1 MEETIIMN
9 IKRNYIL
16 WMAAW
21 LMPIFW
27 GACSDELAPAS
38 QTEPENASLCFA
50 VKGSQTRLG
59 YDYETTT
66 FNDGET
72 VGCVI
77 AEVDGNN
84 YTYLRNSAWTYRASD
99 GMLIFQYYWGWKR
112 TEIIHNEYYTEVSV
126 SYGKIY
132 SNDDEAVSQSNTMK
146 VDKYI
151 MRDNCRTDITSTRDE
166 SYLYS
171 PYLEANQDKKL
182 IFCFYYPYIDGDLLE
197 DDVKRVMTA
206 YNNDNT
212 IQFYQELYYPNIA
225 TNVGLTFKNQWGGDV
240 VLENS
245 NISTYLTT
253 QLLVGTVIDDTNNA
267 NNYYSIPG
275 NKYGWRTYPCF
286 VNHTQGAVTGTTYN
300 DPRLHKSDFL
310 WVASPEISASTQH
323 TVNLTF
329 LKKTATILVYSEV
342 ELYDIYFTPNGE
354 QTLLRGKQID
364 LLTGNLSDY
373 TYNAGGSVQQKNM
386 YFNPDEHIVPCYRG
400 TDKEDG
406 EQLHFYRLVL
416 PAQADC
422 RFKMH
427 IEADFNEDGNN
438 QVAKEI
444 NLSDDDKL
452 TELKEGYMYSIR
464 ISKSGKT
471 VIRINDW
478 KDGGWAEL
486 E

>member
-66 FNDGET
+66 FDNDET

-99 GMLIFQYYWGWKR
+99 GMLIFQYYWETINYVLTQVKSESGKETDPNRIIMYEKHR
-112 TEIIHNEYYTEVSV
+112 TGSTE
-126 SYGKIY
+126 
-132 SNDDEAVSQSNTMK
+132 T
-146 VDKYI
+146 
-151 MRDNCRTDITSTRDE
+151 DE

-171 PYLEANQDKKL
+171 PYLAANSDKKL

-212 IQFYQELYYPNIA
+212 IRFYQELYYPNIA

-240 VLENS
+240 ELVNS

-253 QLLVGTVIDDTNNA
+253 QLLVGTVIDDANNA

-286 VNHTQGAVTGTTYN
+286 VNHTQGAVTGSTYN

-342 ELYDIYFTPNGE
+342 KLNDIYFTPNDE

-364 LLTGNLSDY
+364 LVTGNLSDY
-373 TYNAGGSVQQKNM
+373 VYSSVWDASVQQKNM

-400 TDKEDG
+400 VDSEDG
-406 EQLHFYRLVL
+406 STEQLHFYRLVL

-427 IEADFNEDGNN
+427 IDFTDNN
-438 QVAKEI
+438 TQVVRDI

>member
-21 LMPIFW
+21 LMLFFW

-84 YTYLRNSAWTYRASD
+84 YTYLRNSAWTYQESD
-99 GMLIFQYYWGWKR
+99 GMLIFQYYWGNKK
-112 TEIIHNEYYTEVSV
+112 TGDHSYQYDKITSSDIEYDN
-126 SYGKIY
+126 K
-132 SNDDEAVSQSNTMK
+132 N
-146 VDKYI
+146 KYI
-151 MRDNCRTDITSTRDE
+151 MRDNCRTDITSTRDG

-171 PYLEANQDKKL
+171 PYLAANSDKKL
-182 IFCFYYPYIDGDLLE
+182 IFCFYYPYIDGELQAAEYNEIITNHKDYTSLE
-197 DDVKRVMTA
+197 
-206 YNNDNT
+206 
-212 IQFYQELYYPNIA
+212 YPNCA
-225 TNVGLTFKNQWGGDV
+225 TSAT
-240 VLENS
+240 VLP
-245 NISTYLTT
+245 TYI
-253 QLLVGTVIDDTNNA
+253 VD
-267 NNYYSIPG
+267 NYYNWSQITLTG
-275 NKYGWRTYPCF
+275 EVVESFTEAVYNAFAKYGWSEYPCF
-286 VNHTQGAVTGTTYN
+286 VNHTQGAVTGTTYE

-310 WVASPEISASTQH
+310 WVASPEISATTQH

-342 ELYDIYFTPNGE
+342 PLNDIYFTPNDE

-400 TDKEDG
+400 TDTEDG

-427 IEADFNEDGNN
+427 IDFTDNN
-438 QVAKEI
+438 TQVVRDI

>member
-77 AEVDGNN
+77 AEVNNDGT

-99 GMLIFQYYWGWKR
+99 GMLIFQYYLGWKR
-112 TEIIHNEYYTEVSV
+112 TEIIYNEYHTEVRV

-132 SNDDEAVSQSNTMK
+132 SNDDEAVSQSNTTK

-182 IFCFYYPYIDGDLLE
+182 KFCFYYPYIDGELQAAEYNEIITNHKDYTSLE
-197 DDVKRVMTA
+197 
-206 YNNDNT
+206 
-212 IQFYQELYYPNIA
+212 YPNCA
-225 TNVGLTFKNQWGGDV
+225 TSAT
-240 VLENS
+240 VLPTD
-245 NISTYLTT
+245 I
-253 QLLVGTVIDDTNNA
+253 VD
-267 NNYYSIPG
+267 NYYNWSQITLTG
-275 NKYGWRTYPCF
+275 EVVETSVVTDYNAFAKYGWRTYPCF
-286 VNHTQGAVTGTTYN
+286 VNHTQGAVTGTTYE

-342 ELYDIYFTPNGE
+342 KLNDIYFTPNDE

-373 TYNAGGSVQQKNM
+373 TYNAGGGVQQKNM

-400 TDKEDG
+400 TDTEDG
-406 EQLHFYRLVL
+406 STEQLHFYRLVL

-427 IEADFNEDGNN
+427 IDFTDNN
-438 QVAKEI
+438 TQVVRDI

>member
-1 MEETIIMN
+1 MEEIIIMN

-16 WMAAW
+16 WSAAW
-21 LMPIFW
+21 LMLFFL
-27 GACSDELAPAS
+27 GACSDELAPAP
-38 QTEPENASLCFA
+38 QTEPESASLCFA

-66 FNDGET
+66 FDDGET

-77 AEVDGNN
+77 AKVNNNSDGT
-84 YTYLRNSAWTYRASD
+84 YTYNYLCNSVWTYRESD
-99 GMLIFQYYWGWKR
+99 GMLIFQYYWENGNKIVSDLVGTDGIIMYEKHR
-112 TEIIHNEYYTEVSV
+112 TGSTE
-126 SYGKIY
+126 
-132 SNDDEAVSQSNTMK
+132 T
-146 VDKYI
+146 
-151 MRDNCRTDITSTRDE
+151 DE

-171 PYLEANQDKKL
+171 PYLAADFDRKL
-182 IFCFYYPYIDGDLLE
+182 KFCFYYPYIYGDLLE
-197 DDVKRVMTA
+197 DDVERVMNL
-206 YNNDNT
+206 YNSDNT

-225 TNVGLTFKNQWGGDV
+225 TNVGLTYEDPWGKEIQLTEEKMSD
-240 VLENS
+240 
-245 NISTYLTT
+245 YLTT
-253 QLLVGTVIDDTNNA
+253 QLLVGTVIDDANSA
-267 NNYYSIPG
+267 NNYYYIPG
-275 NKYGWRTYPCF
+275 NKYGWREYPCF
-286 VNHTQGAVTGTTYN
+286 VNHTQGAVNGNIN

-310 WVASPEISASTQH
+310 WVASPEISATTQH

-342 ELYDIYFTPNGE
+342 KLNDIYFTPNGE

-364 LLTGNLSDY
+364 LATGELSDY
-373 TYNAGGSVQQKNM
+373 IYQAGGSVQQKNM

-400 TDKEDG
+400 TDTEDG
-406 EQLHFYRLVL
+406 STEELHFYRLVL

-427 IEADFNEDGNN
+427 IDFTDNN
-438 QVAKEI
+438 TRVVRDI

>member
-21 LMPIFW
+21 LMPIFL
-27 GACSDELAPAS
+27 GACSDELAPAP
-38 QTEPENASLCFA
+38 QTEPESTALCFA

-77 AEVDGNN
+77 AEVDEDNN

-99 GMLIFQYYWGWKR
+99 GMLIFQYYWGQVMIDYGSWSNKGLGKV
-112 TEIIHNEYYTEVSV
+112 YTETTEYNSTNNDVIAN
-126 SYGKIY
+126 KIIQLDP
-132 SNDDEAVSQSNTMK
+132 NKT
-146 VDKYI
+146 DK
-151 MRDNCRTDITSTRDE
+151 

-182 IFCFYYPYIDGDLLE
+182 IFCFYYPYVDGDLLE
-197 DDVKRVMTA
+197 DDVKRVMDL
-206 YNNDNT
+206 YNSDNT

-225 TNVGLTFKNQWGGDV
+225 TNVGLTFKNQWGNEIQLTEDK
-240 VLENS
+240 
-245 NISTYLTT
+245 ISDYLTT

-286 VNHTQGAVTGTTYN
+286 VNHTQGAVTGSTYN

-310 WVASPEISASTQH
+310 WVASPEISATTQH

-342 ELYDIYFTPNGE
+342 PLNNIYFTPNDE
-354 QTLLRGKQID
+354 HTLLRGKQID
-364 LLTGNLSDY
+364 LATGELSDY
-373 TYNAGGSVQQKNM
+373 NYNAGGSVQQKNM

-400 TDKEDG
+400 VDSEDG
-406 EQLHFYRLVL
+406 EQLYFYRLVL

-427 IEADFNEDGNN
+427 IEADFNGDGNT

>member
-1 MEETIIMN
+1 MEEIIIMN

-16 WMAAW
+16 WSAAW
-21 LMPIFW
+21 LMLFFL
-27 GACSDELAPAS
+27 GACSDELAPAP
-38 QTEPENASLCFA
+38 QTEPETASLCFA

-59 YDYETTT
+59 YHYETTT

-77 AEVDGNN
+77 AEVNSDGT
-84 YTYLRNSAWTYRASD
+84 YTYLRNSVWKYRASD
-99 GMLIFQYYWGWKR
+99 GMLIFQYYWGNKK
-112 TEIIHNEYYTEVSV
+112 TGDYSYQYDKITSSDIEYDN
-126 SYGKIY
+126 K
-132 SNDDEAVSQSNTMK
+132 N
-146 VDKYI
+146 KYI
-151 MRDNCRTDITSTRDE
+151 MRESTRDD

-171 PYLEANQDKKL
+171 PYLANNQGKKL
-182 IFCFYYPYIDGDLLE
+182 KFCFYYPYIDGELQTAEYNKIITNNKKYTSLE
-197 DDVKRVMTA
+197 
-206 YNNDNT
+206 
-212 IQFYQELYYPNIA
+212 YPNCA
-225 TNVGLTFKNQWGGDV
+225 T
-240 VLENS
+240 E
-245 NISTYLTT
+245 TT
-253 QLLVGTVIDDTNNA
+253 TLPNA
-267 NNYYSIPG
+267 IINYYYNWSQITLTGEVVVETPKDIDY
-275 NKYGWRTYPCF
+275 NAFAKYGWRTYPCF
-286 VNHTQGAVTGTTYN
+286 VNHTQGAVTGTTYD

-310 WVASPEISASTQH
+310 WVASPEISTTTQH

-342 ELYDIYFTPNGE
+342 PLNNIYFTPNDE
-354 QTLLRGKQID
+354 HTLLRGKQID
-364 LLTGNLSDY
+364 LATGELSDY
-373 TYNAGGSVQQKNM
+373 NYNAGGSVQQKNM

-400 TDKEDG
+400 TDSEDG

-427 IEADFNEDGNN
+427 IEADFNGDGST

>member
-38 QTEPENASLCFA
+38 QTGPESASLCFA

-77 AEVDGNN
+77 AEVNSDGT
-84 YTYLRNSAWTYRASD
+84 YYLRNSAWKYRASD
-99 GMLIFQYYWGWKR
+99 GMLIFRYYWENINYVLTPVKSESGGDTNPQR
-112 TEIIHNEYYTEVSV
+112 IIMYERDRAGSTET
-126 SYGKIY
+126 
-132 SNDDEAVSQSNTMK
+132 
-146 VDKYI
+146 
-151 MRDNCRTDITSTRDE
+151 DE

-171 PYLEANQDKKL
+171 PYLAANSDKKL

-197 DDVKRVMTA
+197 DDVERVM
-206 YNNDNT
+206 NLCNSNNT
-212 IQFYQELYYPNIA
+212 IKFYQELYYPNIA
-225 TNVGLTFKNQWGGDV
+225 TNSGLTYKDPWGNNLQLPDKK
-240 VLENS
+240 S
-245 NISTYLTT
+245 DYLTT
-253 QLLVGTVIDDTNNA
+253 QLLVGTVIDDANNA
-267 NNYYSIPG
+267 SNYNSILG
-275 NKYGWRTYPCF
+275 NKYGWREYPCF
-286 VNHTQGAVTGTTYN
+286 VNHTQGAVNGNIN

-342 ELYDIYFTPNGE
+342 LLNDIYFTPNSE

-364 LLTGNLSDY
+364 LLTGELTDY
-373 TYNAGGSVQQKNM
+373 TYSSEWNASVQQKNM
-386 YFNPDEHIVPCYRG
+386 YFNQDEHIVPCYRG
-400 TDKEDG
+400 VDSEDG
-406 EQLHFYRLVL
+406 STEQLHFYRLVL
-416 PAQADC
+416 PAQANC

-427 IEADFNEDGNN
+427 IEADFNGDENN

>member
-38 QTEPENASLCFA
+38 QTEPESASLCFA

-77 AEVDGNN
+77 AEVDEDNN
-84 YTYLRNSAWTYRASD
+84 YTYLRNSAWTYRADD
-99 GMLIFQYYWGWKR
+99 GMLIFQYYWGQVMIDYGGWSSKGLGKV
-112 TEIIHNEYYTEVSV
+112 YTETIEYNSTNNDVIAN
-126 SYGKIY
+126 KIIQLDP
-132 SNDDEAVSQSNTMK
+132 NKT
-146 VDKYI
+146 DK
-151 MRDNCRTDITSTRDE
+151 

-182 IFCFYYPYIDGDLLE
+182 KFCFYYPYIDGDLLE
-197 DDVKRVMTA
+197 DDVERVMTA
-206 YNNDNT
+206 YNNDKT

-225 TNVGLTFKNQWGGDV
+225 TNSGLTFKDPWGNNLQLPDKK
-240 VLENS
+240 S
-245 NISTYLTT
+245 DYLTT
-253 QLLVGTVIDDTNNA
+253 QLLIGTVIDDANNA
-267 NNYYSIPG
+267 SNYNSIPG
-275 NKYGWRTYPCF
+275 NKYGWHEYPCF
-286 VNHTQGAVTGTTYN
+286 VNHTQGAVTGSTYN

-342 ELYDIYFTPNGE
+342 KLNDIYFTPSGE

-364 LLTGNLSDY
+364 LLTGELSDY
-373 TYNAGGSVQQKNM
+373 TYNAAGSVQQKNM

-400 TDKEDG
+400 TDSEDV

-427 IEADFNEDGNN
+427 IDFTDNN
-438 QVAKEI
+438 TQVVRDI

>member
-1 MEETIIMN
+1 MEEIIIMN

-16 WMAAW
+16 WSAAW
-21 LMPIFW
+21 LMLFFL
-27 GACSDELAPAS
+27 GACSDELAPAP
-38 QTEPENASLCFA
+38 QTEPESASLCFA

-66 FNDGET
+66 FDNDEI

-84 YTYLRNSAWTYRASD
+84 YTYLRNSAWKYRASD
-99 GMLIFQYYWGWKR
+99 GMLIFQYYWENGNK
-112 TEIIHNEYYTEVSV
+112 
-126 SYGKIY
+126 
-132 SNDDEAVSQSNTMK
+132 
-146 VDKYI
+146 
-151 MRDNCRTDITSTRDE
+151 ITSGEVGTNGIIMYEKDRANSTETDE

-171 PYLEANQDKKL
+171 PYLADNPDKKL
-182 IFCFYYPYIDGDLLE
+182 KFCFYYPYVDGDLLE
-197 DDVKRVMTA
+197 DDVERVMTA
-206 YNNDNT
+206 YNNDKT
-212 IQFYQELYYPNIA
+212 IQFYQELYYPNVA

-253 QLLVGTVIDDTNNA
+253 QLLVGTVIDDANNA
-267 NNYYSIPG
+267 NNYYYIPG
-275 NKYGWRTYPCF
+275 NKYGWREYPCF
-286 VNHTQGAVTGTTYN
+286 VNHTQGAVNGNIN

-342 ELYDIYFTPNGE
+342 LLNDIYFTPNSE

-364 LLTGNLSDY
+364 LLTGELSDY
-373 TYNAGGSVQQKNM
+373 TYSSEWDASVQQKNM

-400 TDKEDG
+400 VDSEDG
-406 EQLHFYRLVL
+406 STEQLHFYRLVL
-416 PAQADC
+416 PAQANC

-427 IEADFNEDGNN
+427 IDFTDNN
-438 QVAKEI
+438 TQVVRDI

>member
-27 GACSDELAPAS
+27 GACSDELAPAP
-38 QTEPENASLCFA
+38 QTEPESASLCFA

-66 FNDGET
+66 FDNDEI

-77 AEVDGNN
+77 AEVNNNSDGT
-84 YTYLRNSAWTYRASD
+84 YTYNYLCNSVWKYRESD
-99 GMLIFQYYWGWKR
+99 GMLIFQYYWENGNQIK
-112 TEIIHNEYYTEVSV
+112 S
-126 SYGKIY
+126 G
-132 SNDDEAVSQSNTMK
+132 DAVS
-146 VDKYI
+146 DGII
-151 MRDNCRTDITSTRDE
+151 MYERDLNGSTETDM

-171 PYLEANQDKKL
+171 PYLANNQGKKL
-182 IFCFYYPYIDGDLLE
+182 KFCFYYPYIDGELQVAEYDGIITNKKNYTSLE
-197 DDVKRVMTA
+197 
-206 YNNDNT
+206 
-212 IQFYQELYYPNIA
+212 YPNCA
-225 TNVGLTFKNQWGGDV
+225 TSETKLPSETKKDYYYYTTWSQITLTGEV
-240 VLENS
+240 VAS
-245 NISTYLTT
+245 STPATY
-253 QLLVGTVIDDTNNA
+253 NA
-267 NNYYSIPG
+267 FA
-275 NKYGWRTYPCF
+275 KYGWREYPCF
-286 VNHTQGAVTGTTYN
+286 VNHTQGAVNGNIN

-342 ELYDIYFTPNGE
+342 KLNDIYFTPNDE

-364 LLTGNLSDY
+364 LLTGELTDY
-373 TYNAGGSVQQKNM
+373 TYQADGSVQQKNM

-400 TDKEDG
+400 TDKE
-406 EQLHFYRLVL
+406 ELHFYRLVL

-427 IEADFNEDGNN
+427 IDFTDNN
-438 QVAKEI
+438 TQVVRDI

>member
-77 AEVDGNN
+77 AEVNNNSDGT
-84 YTYLRNSAWTYRASD
+84 YTYNYLRNSVWKYRESD
-99 GMLIFQYYWGWKR
+99 GMLIFQYYWENGNQIK
-112 TEIIHNEYYTEVSV
+112 S
-126 SYGKIY
+126 G
-132 SNDDEAVSQSNTMK
+132 DAVS
-146 VDKYI
+146 DGII
-151 MRDNCRTDITSTRDE
+151 MYERDLNGSTETDM

-171 PYLEANQDKKL
+171 PYLANNQGKKL
-182 IFCFYYPYIDGDLLE
+182 KFCFYYPYIDGELQVAEYDGIITNKKNYTSLE
-197 DDVKRVMTA
+197 YPNCATSETKLPSETKKDYYYYTTWSQITLTGEVVASSTPAA
-206 YNNDNT
+206 YNA
-212 IQFYQELYYPNIA
+212 FA
-225 TNVGLTFKNQWGGDV
+225 
-240 VLENS
+240 
-245 NISTYLTT
+245 
-253 QLLVGTVIDDTNNA
+253 
-267 NNYYSIPG
+267 
-275 NKYGWRTYPCF
+275 KYGWREYPCF
-286 VNHTQGAVTGTTYN
+286 VNHTQGAVNGNIN

-342 ELYDIYFTPNGE
+342 KLNDIYFTPNDE

-400 TDKEDG
+400 TDTE
-406 EQLHFYRLVL
+406 ELHFYRLVL

-427 IEADFNEDGNN
+427 IDFTDNN
-438 QVAKEI
+438 TQVVRDI

-486 E
+486 EE

>member
-99 GMLIFQYYWGWKR
+99 GMLIFQYYWGNKK
-112 TEIIHNEYYTEVSV
+112 TGDYSYQYDKITSSDIEYDNE
-126 SYGKIY
+126 
-132 SNDDEAVSQSNTMK
+132 N
-146 VDKYI
+146 KYI
-151 MRDNCRTDITSTRDE
+151 MRDNCRTDITSTRDD

-171 PYLEANQDKKL
+171 PYLVANKGKKL
-182 IFCFYYPYIDGDLLE
+182 IFCFYYPYIDGELQAAEYNEIITNHKDYTSLE
-197 DDVKRVMTA
+197 
-206 YNNDNT
+206 
-212 IQFYQELYYPNIA
+212 YPNCA
-225 TNVGLTFKNQWGGDV
+225 TSAT
-240 VLENS
+240 VLPTD
-245 NISTYLTT
+245 I
-253 QLLVGTVIDDTNNA
+253 V
-267 NNYYSIPG
+267 NNYYNWSQITLTG
-275 NKYGWRTYPCF
+275 EVVETFTAAAYNAFAKYGWREYPCF

-486 E
+486 EK

>member
-84 YTYLRNSAWTYRASD
+84 YTYLRNSAWKYRASD
-99 GMLIFQYYWGWKR
+99 GMLIFQYYWGQVMIDYGSWSNKGLGKV
-112 TEIIHNEYYTEVSV
+112 YTETTEYNSTNNDVIAN
-126 SYGKIY
+126 KIIQLDP
-132 SNDDEAVSQSNTMK
+132 NKT
-146 VDKYI
+146 DK
-151 MRDNCRTDITSTRDE
+151 

-171 PYLEANQDKKL
+171 PYLAANPDKKL
-182 IFCFYYPYIDGDLLE
+182 IFCFYYPYIDGELQTAEYNKIITNNKKYTSLE
-197 DDVKRVMTA
+197 YPNCATETTKLPNVTA
-206 YNNDNT
+206 YYDWSQIT
-212 IQFYQELYYPNIA
+212 
-225 TNVGLTFKNQWGGDV
+225 LTGEV
-240 VLENS
+240 VES
-245 NISTYLTT
+245 STAAAY
-253 QLLVGTVIDDTNNA
+253 NA
-267 NNYYSIPG
+267 FA
-275 NKYGWRTYPCF
+275 KYGWRTYPCF

-400 TDKEDG
+400 TDSEDG

-427 IEADFNEDGNN
+427 IEADFNGNGNN

>member
-1 MEETIIMN
+1 MEEIIIMN

-16 WMAAW
+16 WSAAW
-21 LMPIFW
+21 LMLFFL
-27 GACSDELAPAS
+27 GACSDELAPAP
-38 QTEPENASLCFA
+38 QTGPESASLCFA

-66 FNDGET
+66 FDNNET

-77 AEVDGNN
+77 AEVNSDGA

-99 GMLIFQYYWGWKR
+99 GMLIFQYYW
-112 TEIIHNEYYTEVSV
+112 EN
-126 SYGKIY
+126 GK
-132 SNDDEAVSQSNTMK
+132 K
-146 VDKYI
+146 
-151 MRDNCRTDITSTRDE
+151 ITSGEVDTNGIIMYERDRAGSTE
-166 SYLYS
+166 TDQSYLYS
-171 PYLEANQDKKL
+171 PYLVASSDKKL
-182 IFCFYYPYIDGDLLE
+182 IFCFYYPYIDGELQTAEYDGIINYTSLE
-197 DDVKRVMTA
+197 
-206 YNNDNT
+206 
-212 IQFYQELYYPNIA
+212 YPNCA
-225 TNVGLTFKNQWGGDV
+225 TSV
-240 VLENS
+240 
-245 NISTYLTT
+245 TT
-253 QLLVGTVIDDTNNA
+253 LPPGTNKDY
-267 NNYYSIPG
+267 NYYTIWSQITLTGEVVETSVPAVY
-275 NKYGWRTYPCF
+275 NAFAKYGWREYPCF
-286 VNHTQGAVTGTTYN
+286 VNHTQGAVTGSTYN

-310 WVASPEISASTQH
+310 WVASPEISATTQH

-342 ELYDIYFTPNGE
+342 PLNDIYFTPSGE

-364 LLTGNLSDY
+364 LLTGKLSDY
-373 TYNAGGSVQQKNM
+373 TYNAAGSVQEKNM
-386 YFNPDEHIVPCYRG
+386 YFNSDEHIVPCYRG
-400 TDKEDG
+400 VDSEDG
-406 EQLHFYRLVL
+406 STEQLHFYRLVL

-427 IEADFNEDGNN
+427 IEADFNGDGNN

>member
-1 MEETIIMN
+1 MN

-38 QTEPENASLCFA
+38 QTEPESASLCFA

-84 YTYLRNSAWTYRASD
+84 YTYLRNSVWTYRESD
-99 GMLIFQYYWGWKR
+99 GMLIFQYYWGNKE
-112 TEIIHNEYYTEVSV
+112 TGDYSYQYDKITSSDIEYDN
-126 SYGKIY
+126 G
-132 SNDDEAVSQSNTMK
+132 N
-146 VDKYI
+146 KYI
-151 MRDNCRTDITSTRDE
+151 MRDNCRTDITSTRDD

-171 PYLEANQDKKL
+171 PYLVANKGKKL
-182 IFCFYYPYIDGDLLE
+182 IFCFYYPYIDGELQAAEYNEIITNHKDYTSLE
-197 DDVKRVMTA
+197 
-206 YNNDNT
+206 
-212 IQFYQELYYPNIA
+212 YPNCA
-225 TNVGLTFKNQWGGDV
+225 TSAT
-240 VLENS
+240 VLPTD
-245 NISTYLTT
+245 I
-253 QLLVGTVIDDTNNA
+253 V
-267 NNYYSIPG
+267 NNYYNWSQITLTG
-275 NKYGWRTYPCF
+275 EVVKTFTAAAYNAFAKYGWRTYPCF
-286 VNHTQGAVTGTTYN
+286 VNHTQGAVTGTTYE

-310 WVASPEISASTQH
+310 WVASPEISATTQH

-342 ELYDIYFTPNGE
+342 PLNNIYFTPNDE
-354 QTLLRGKQID
+354 HTLLRGKQID
-364 LLTGNLSDY
+364 LATGELSDY

-400 TDKEDG
+400 VDSEDG

-427 IEADFNEDGNN
+427 IDFTDNN
-438 QVAKEI
+438 TQVVRDI

>member
-38 QTEPENASLCFA
+38 QTGPESASLCFA

-77 AEVDGNN
+77 AEVNSDGT
-84 YTYLRNSAWTYRASD
+84 YYLRNSAWTYRASD

-182 IFCFYYPYIDGDLLE
+182 IFCFYYPYIDGELQTEEYNKIITNITNNKDYTSLE
-197 DDVKRVMTA
+197 
-206 YNNDNT
+206 
-212 IQFYQELYYPNIA
+212 YPNCA
-225 TNVGLTFKNQWGGDV
+225 TSATVLPDAINNKYYEWSQITLTGEV
-240 VLENS
+240 VETS
-245 NISTYLTT
+245 VVT
-253 QLLVGTVIDDTNNA
+253 D
-267 NNYYSIPG
+267 YSAFA
-275 NKYGWRTYPCF
+275 KYGWRTYPCF
-286 VNHTQGAVTGTTYN
+286 VNHTQGAVTGSTYN

-342 ELYDIYFTPNGE
+342 KLNDIYFTPSGE

-364 LLTGNLSDY
+364 LLTGELSDY
-373 TYNAGGSVQQKNM
+373 TYNAAGSVQEKNM

-400 TDKEDG
+400 EDSEDG
-406 EQLHFYRLVL
+406 STEKLHFYRLVL
-416 PAQADC
+416 PAQKNC

-427 IEADFNEDGNN
+427 IEADFNSDGNN

-486 E
+486 EY

>member
-66 FNDGET
+66 FDNDET

-77 AEVDGNN
+77 AEVDEDNN
-84 YTYLRNSAWTYRASD
+84 YTYLRNSVWKYRASD
-99 GMLIFQYYWGWKR
+99 GMLIFRYYWENFNNVLTQVESESGKDTDSNRIIMYEKHR
-112 TEIIHNEYYTEVSV
+112 TGSTE
-126 SYGKIY
+126 
-132 SNDDEAVSQSNTMK
+132 T
-146 VDKYI
+146 DK
-151 MRDNCRTDITSTRDE
+151 

-182 IFCFYYPYIDGDLLE
+182 KFCFYYPYIDGDLLE
-197 DDVKRVMTA
+197 DDVERVM
-206 YNNDNT
+206 NLCNSNNT
-212 IQFYQELYYPNIA
+212 IKFYQELYYPNIA
-225 TNVGLTFKNQWGGDV
+225 TNSGLTYKDPWGNNLQLPDKK
-240 VLENS
+240 S
-245 NISTYLTT
+245 DYLTT
-253 QLLVGTVIDDTNNA
+253 QLLIGTVIDDANNA
-267 NNYYSIPG
+267 SNYNSIPG

-286 VNHTQGAVTGTTYN
+286 VNHTQGAVTGTTYE

-342 ELYDIYFTPNGE
+342 KLNDIYFTPNDE

-400 TDKEDG
+400 TDTEDG
-406 EQLHFYRLVL
+406 STEELHFYRLVL

-427 IEADFNEDGNN
+427 IDFTDNN
-438 QVAKEI
+438 TQVVRDI

>member
-21 LMPIFW
+21 LMLFLL
-27 GACSDELAPAS
+27 GACSDELAPAP

-59 YDYETTT
+59 YDYEATT
-66 FNDGET
+66 FDNDET

-77 AEVDGNN
+77 AEVNSDGT
-84 YTYLRNSAWTYRASD
+84 YTYLRNSAWTYRESD
-99 GMLIFQYYWGWKR
+99 GMLIFQYYWGNKK
-112 TEIIHNEYYTEVSV
+112 TGDYSYQYDKITSSDIEYDNE
-126 SYGKIY
+126 
-132 SNDDEAVSQSNTMK
+132 N
-146 VDKYI
+146 KYI
-151 MRDNCRTDITSTRDE
+151 MCDNCRTDITSTRDE

-171 PYLEANQDKKL
+171 PYLAANSDKKL
-182 IFCFYYPYIDGDLLE
+182 IFCFYYPYIDG
-197 DDVKRVMTA
+197 
-206 YNNDNT
+206 
-212 IQFYQELYYPNIA
+212 ELQTKEYEEIISSSESYTSLKYPNCA
-225 TNVGLTFKNQWGGDV
+225 TSAT
-240 VLENS
+240 VLPTA
-245 NISTYLTT
+245 I
-253 QLLVGTVIDDTNNA
+253 V
-267 NNYYSIPG
+267 NNYYNWSQITLTGEVVASSTPAAY
-275 NKYGWRTYPCF
+275 NAFAKYGWREYPCF

-310 WVASPEISASTQH
+310 WVASPEISATTQH

-342 ELYDIYFTPNGE
+342 KLNDIYFTPNGE

-406 EQLHFYRLVL
+406 STEELHFYRLVL

-427 IEADFNEDGNN
+427 IDFTDNN
-438 QVAKEI
+438 TQVVRDI

>member
-66 FNDGET
+66 FDNDET

-77 AEVDGNN
+77 AEVDEDNN
-84 YTYLRNSAWTYRASD
+84 YTYLRNSAWTYRADD
-99 GMLIFQYYWGWKR
+99 GMLIFQYYWENGNQIK
-112 TEIIHNEYYTEVSV
+112 S
-126 SYGKIY
+126 G
-132 SNDDEAVSQSNTMK
+132 DAVS
-146 VDKYI
+146 DGII
-151 MRDNCRTDITSTRDE
+151 MYERDLNGSTETDM

-171 PYLEANQDKKL
+171 PYLANNQGKKL
-182 IFCFYYPYIDGDLLE
+182 KFCFYYPYIDGELQVAEYDGIITNKKNYTSLE
-197 DDVKRVMTA
+197 
-206 YNNDNT
+206 
-212 IQFYQELYYPNIA
+212 YPNCA
-225 TNVGLTFKNQWGGDV
+225 TSETKLPSETKKDYYYYTTWSQITLTGEV
-240 VLENS
+240 VAS
-245 NISTYLTT
+245 STSAAH
-253 QLLVGTVIDDTNNA
+253 NA
-267 NNYYSIPG
+267 FA
-275 NKYGWRTYPCF
+275 KYGWHEYPCF
-286 VNHTQGAVTGTTYN
+286 VNHTQGAVNGNIN

-342 ELYDIYFTPNGE
+342 KLNDIYFTPNDE

-386 YFNPDEHIVPCYRG
+386 YFNPDEHIVPCYRVKDTEVGG
-400 TDKEDG
+400 T

-427 IEADFNEDGNN
+427 IDFTDNN
-438 QVAKEI
+438 TQVVRDI

-486 E
+486 EE

>member
-1 MEETIIMN
+1 MEEIIIMN

-16 WMAAW
+16 WSAAW
-21 LMPIFW
+21 LMLFFL

-38 QTEPENASLCFA
+38 QTGPESASLCFA

-66 FNDGET
+66 FDNNET

-77 AEVDGNN
+77 AEVNSNGT
-84 YTYLRNSAWTYRASD
+84 YTYLRNSAWKYRASD
-99 GMLIFQYYWGWKR
+99 GMLIFHYYWENINYVLTPVKSESGGDTNPQR
-112 TEIIHNEYYTEVSV
+112 IIMYERDRAGSTET
-126 SYGKIY
+126 
-132 SNDDEAVSQSNTMK
+132 
-146 VDKYI
+146 
-151 MRDNCRTDITSTRDE
+151 DE

-171 PYLEANQDKKL
+171 PYLAANSDKKL
-182 IFCFYYPYIDGDLLE
+182 IFCFYYPYVDGELQEAEYEGIINNNKEYTSLE
-197 DDVKRVMTA
+197 YPNCATSATTLPDAINKYYDWSQITLTGEVVESSTAAA
-206 YNNDNT
+206 YNA
-212 IQFYQELYYPNIA
+212 FA
-225 TNVGLTFKNQWGGDV
+225 
-240 VLENS
+240 
-245 NISTYLTT
+245 
-253 QLLVGTVIDDTNNA
+253 
-267 NNYYSIPG
+267 
-275 NKYGWRTYPCF
+275 KYGWREYPCF
-286 VNHTQGAVTGTTYN
+286 VNHTQGAVTGSTYN

-310 WVASPEISASTQH
+310 WVASPEISATTQH

-342 ELYDIYFTPNGE
+342 KLNDIYFTPSGE

-364 LLTGNLSDY
+364 LLTGELSDY
-373 TYNAGGSVQQKNM
+373 TYNAAGSVQEKNM

-400 TDKEDG
+400 VDSEDG
-406 EQLHFYRLVL
+406 STEQLHFYRLVL
-416 PAQADC
+416 PAQANC

-427 IEADFNEDGNN
+427 IEADFNGDENN
-438 QVAKEI
+438 QVAKDI

>member
-1 MEETIIMN
+1 MEEIIIMN

-16 WMAAW
+16 WSAAW
-21 LMPIFW
+21 LMLFFL

-38 QTEPENASLCFA
+38 QTGPESASLCFA

-77 AEVDGNN
+77 AEVDEDNN
-84 YTYLRNSAWTYRASD
+84 YTYLHNSVWKYRASD
-99 GMLIFQYYWGWKR
+99 GILIFQYYWENINNVLTQVESESGNDTDPNRIIMYEKHR
-112 TEIIHNEYYTEVSV
+112 TGSTE
-126 SYGKIY
+126 
-132 SNDDEAVSQSNTMK
+132 T
-146 VDKYI
+146 
-151 MRDNCRTDITSTRDE
+151 DE

-171 PYLEANQDKKL
+171 PYLAADSDRKL
-182 IFCFYYPYIDGDLLE
+182 KFCFYYPYIYGDLLE
-197 DDVKRVMTA
+197 DDVERVMNL
-206 YNNDNT
+206 YNSDNT

-240 VLENS
+240 ELVNS

-253 QLLVGTVIDDTNNA
+253 QLLVGTVIDDANNA
-267 NNYYSIPG
+267 YNYYSIPG
-275 NKYGWRTYPCF
+275 NKYGWREYPCF
-286 VNHTQGAVTGTTYN
+286 VNHTQGAVNGNIN

-310 WVASPEISASTQH
+310 WVASPEISTTTQH

-342 ELYDIYFTPNGE
+342 QLNDIYFTPNGE
-354 QTLLRGKQID
+354 QSLLRGKQID
-364 LLTGNLSDY
+364 LATGELTDY
-373 TYNAGGSVQQKNM
+373 AYSSVWDASVQQKNM

-400 TDKEDG
+400 TDTEDG
-406 EQLHFYRLVL
+406 STEELHFYRLVL

-427 IEADFNEDGNN
+427 IDFTDNN
-438 QVAKEI
+438 TRVVRDI

>member
-21 LMPIFW
+21 LMPIFL

-77 AEVDGNN
+77 AEVNNDGT

-99 GMLIFQYYWGWKR
+99 GMLIFQYYWENINYVLTQVKSESSKETDPNRIIMYEKHR
-112 TEIIHNEYYTEVSV
+112 TGSTE
-126 SYGKIY
+126 
-132 SNDDEAVSQSNTMK
+132 T
-146 VDKYI
+146 
-151 MRDNCRTDITSTRDE
+151 DE

-171 PYLEANQDKKL
+171 PYLAADSDRKL
-182 IFCFYYPYIDGDLLE
+182 KFCFYYPYIYGDLLE
-197 DDVKRVMTA
+197 DDVKRVMNL

-253 QLLVGTVIDDTNNA
+253 QLLVGTVIDDANNA

-275 NKYGWRTYPCF
+275 NKYGWREYPCF
-286 VNHTQGAVTGTTYN
+286 VNHTQGAVTGTTY
-300 DPRLHKSDFL
+300 DDLRLHKSDFL
-310 WVASPEISASTQH
+310 WVASPEISTSTQH

-329 LKKTATILVYSEV
+329 QKKTATILVYSEV
-342 ELYDIYFTPNGE
+342 KLNDIYFTPNGE
-354 QTLLRGKQID
+354 RTLLRGKQID
-364 LLTGNLSDY
+364 LVTGNLSDY
-373 TYNAGGSVQQKNM
+373 TYSSAWDATVQQKNM

-400 TDKEDG
+400 TDSEDG

-427 IEADFNEDGNN
+427 IEADFNGDGSN

>member
-1 MEETIIMN
+1 M
-9 IKRNYIL
+9 
-16 WMAAW
+16 
-21 LMPIFW
+21 
-27 GACSDELAPAS
+27 
-38 QTEPENASLCFA
+38 
-50 VKGSQTRLG
+50 
-59 YDYETTT
+59 
-66 FNDGET
+66 
-72 VGCVI
+72 GCVI
-77 AEVDGNN
+77 AEVDEDNN

-99 GMLIFQYYWGWKR
+99 GMLIFQYYWENGNKIVSDGVGTDGIIMYEKDHR
-112 TEIIHNEYYTEVSV
+112 TGSTDEIDV
-126 SYGKIY
+126 
-132 SNDDEAVSQSNTMK
+132 
-146 VDKYI
+146 
-151 MRDNCRTDITSTRDE
+151 

-171 PYLEANQDKKL
+171 PYLAANPDKKL
-182 IFCFYYPYIDGDLLE
+182 KFCFYYPYIDGDLQVAEYDGIITNNKDYTSLE
-197 DDVKRVMTA
+197 
-206 YNNDNT
+206 
-212 IQFYQELYYPNIA
+212 YPNCA
-225 TNVGLTFKNQWGGDV
+225 T
-240 VLENS
+240 S
-245 NISTYLTT
+245 ATT
-253 QLLVGTVIDDTNNA
+253 LPSEATKGY
-267 NNYYSIPG
+267 NYYTTWSQITLTG
-275 NKYGWRTYPCF
+275 EVVASSTAAEYNAFAKYGWRTYPCF
-286 VNHTQGAVTGTTYN
+286 VNHTQGAVNGNIN

-342 ELYDIYFTPNGE
+342 KLNDIYFTPSGE

-364 LLTGNLSDY
+364 LVTGNLSDY

-400 TDKEDG
+400 TDSEDG

-416 PAQADC
+416 PAQVNC

-427 IEADFNEDGNN
+427 IEADFNGDGNN

-478 KDGGWAEL
+478 KDGGWAEIGIN
-486 E
+486 

>member
-66 FNDGET
+66 FDNDET

-77 AEVDGNN
+77 AEVNSDGT
-84 YTYLRNSAWTYRASD
+84 YTYLRNSVWTYRESD
-99 GMLIFQYYWGWKR
+99 GMLIFQYYWGNKK
-112 TEIIHNEYYTEVSV
+112 TGDYSYQYDKITSSDIEYDN
-126 SYGKIY
+126 G
-132 SNDDEAVSQSNTMK
+132 N
-146 VDKYI
+146 KYI
-151 MRDNCRTDITSTRDE
+151 MRDNCRTDITSTRDD

-171 PYLEANQDKKL
+171 PYLVANKGKKL
-182 IFCFYYPYIDGDLLE
+182 IFCFYYPYIDGELQAAEYNEIITNHKDYTSLE
-197 DDVKRVMTA
+197 
-206 YNNDNT
+206 
-212 IQFYQELYYPNIA
+212 YPNCA
-225 TNVGLTFKNQWGGDV
+225 TSAT
-240 VLENS
+240 VLPTD
-245 NISTYLTT
+245 I
-253 QLLVGTVIDDTNNA
+253 V
-267 NNYYSIPG
+267 NNYYNWSQITLTG
-275 NKYGWRTYPCF
+275 EVVKTFTAAAYNAFAKYGWRTYPCF
-286 VNHTQGAVTGTTYN
+286 VNHTQGAVTGTTYE

-310 WVASPEISASTQH
+310 WVASPEISATTQH

-342 ELYDIYFTPNGE
+342 ELNDIYFTPNDE

-364 LLTGNLSDY
+364 LLTGELTDY
-373 TYNAGGSVQQKNM
+373 TYQADGSVQQKNM

-400 TDKEDG
+400 KDKEDG
-406 EQLHFYRLVL
+406 STEELHFYRLVL

-427 IEADFNEDGNN
+427 IDFTDNN
-438 QVAKEI
+438 TQVVRDI

>member
-1 MEETIIMN
+1 MEEIIIMN

-16 WMAAW
+16 WMVAW
-21 LMPIFW
+21 LMPIFG

-38 QTEPENASLCFA
+38 QTGPESASLCFA

-77 AEVDGNN
+77 AEVDEDNN
-84 YTYLRNSAWTYRASD
+84 YTYLRNSVWKYRADD
-99 GMLIFQYYWGWKR
+99 GMLIFQYYWENGNQIK
-112 TEIIHNEYYTEVSV
+112 S
-126 SYGKIY
+126 G
-132 SNDDEAVSQSNTMK
+132 DAVS
-146 VDKYI
+146 DGII
-151 MRDNCRTDITSTRDE
+151 MYEKDRTGSTDEIDE

-171 PYLEANQDKKL
+171 PYLAVDSDRKL
-182 IFCFYYPYIDGDLLE
+182 KFCFYYPYIDGELQAAEYNEIITNNKDYTSLE
-197 DDVKRVMTA
+197 YPNCAASATVLPTNVTDYYNWSQITLTGEVVETFTAAA
-206 YNNDNT
+206 YNA
-212 IQFYQELYYPNIA
+212 FA
-225 TNVGLTFKNQWGGDV
+225 
-240 VLENS
+240 
-245 NISTYLTT
+245 
-253 QLLVGTVIDDTNNA
+253 
-267 NNYYSIPG
+267 
-275 NKYGWRTYPCF
+275 KYGWREYPCF
-286 VNHTQGAVTGTTYN
+286 VNHTQGAVTGTTY
-300 DPRLHKSDFL
+300 DDLRLHKSDFL
-310 WVASPEISASTQH
+310 WVASPEISTTTQH

-329 LKKTATILVYSEV
+329 QKKTATILVYSEV
-342 ELYDIYFTPNGE
+342 KLNDIYFTPNGE
-354 QTLLRGKQID
+354 RTLLRGKQID
-364 LLTGNLSDY
+364 LVTGNLSDY
-373 TYNAGGSVQQKNM
+373 TYSSAWDATVQQKNM

-400 TDKEDG
+400 TDSEDG

-427 IEADFNEDGNN
+427 IEADFNGDGSN

-478 KDGGWAEL
+478 KDGGWVEL

>member
-21 LMPIFW
+21 LMPIFL
-27 GACSDELAPAS
+27 GACSDELAPAP
-38 QTEPENASLCFA
+38 QTEPESTALCFA

-59 YDYETTT
+59 YDYEATT

-77 AEVDGNN
+77 AEVNSDGT
-84 YTYLRNSAWTYRASD
+84 YTYLRNSAWTYRESD
-99 GMLIFQYYWGWKR
+99 GMLIFQYYWGNKK
-112 TEIIHNEYYTEVSV
+112 TGDYSYQYDKITSSDIEYDNE
-126 SYGKIY
+126 
-132 SNDDEAVSQSNTMK
+132 N
-146 VDKYI
+146 KYI
-151 MRDNCRTDITSTRDE
+151 MCDNCRTDITSTRDD

-171 PYLEANQDKKL
+171 PYLATNSDKKL

-197 DDVKRVMTA
+197 DDVKRVMTT

-275 NKYGWRTYPCF
+275 NKYGWREYPCF
-286 VNHTQGAVTGTTYN
+286 VNHTQGAVTGTTYD

-373 TYNAGGSVQQKNM
+373 TYQAGGSVQQKNM

-400 TDKEDG
+400 TDTEDG

-427 IEADFNEDGNN
+427 IEADFNGDGNT

>member
-38 QTEPENASLCFA
+38 QTEPESASLCFA

-84 YTYLRNSAWTYRASD
+84 YTYLRNSVWTYRESD
-99 GMLIFQYYWGWKR
+99 GMLIFQYYWGNKE
-112 TEIIHNEYYTEVSV
+112 TGDYSYQYDKITSSDIEYDNE
-126 SYGKIY
+126 
-132 SNDDEAVSQSNTMK
+132 N
-146 VDKYI
+146 KYI
-151 MRDNCRTDITSTRDE
+151 MRESTRDD

-171 PYLEANQDKKL
+171 PYLANNQGKKL
-182 IFCFYYPYIDGDLLE
+182 KFCFYYPYIDGELQTAEYNKIITNNKKYTSLE
-197 DDVKRVMTA
+197 YPNCATETTKLPNVTA
-206 YNNDNT
+206 YYDWSQIT
-212 IQFYQELYYPNIA
+212 
-225 TNVGLTFKNQWGGDV
+225 LTGEV
-240 VLENS
+240 VAS
-245 NISTYLTT
+245 STPAAY
-253 QLLVGTVIDDTNNA
+253 NA
-267 NNYYSIPG
+267 FA
-275 NKYGWRTYPCF
+275 KYGWHEYPCF
-286 VNHTQGAVTGTTYN
+286 VNHTQGAVNGNIN

-310 WVASPEISASTQH
+310 WVASPEISATTQH

-342 ELYDIYFTPNGE
+342 PLNNIYFTPNDE
-354 QTLLRGKQID
+354 HTLLRGKQID
-364 LLTGNLSDY
+364 LATGELSDY

-400 TDKEDG
+400 VDSEDG

-427 IEADFNEDGNN
+427 IEADFNGDGNN

>member
-1 MEETIIMN
+1 MEEIIIMN

-16 WMAAW
+16 WSAAW
-21 LMPIFW
+21 LMLFFL
-27 GACSDELAPAS
+27 GACSDELAPVS
-38 QTEPENASLCFA
+38 QTGPESASLCFA

-66 FNDGET
+66 FDNNET

-77 AEVDGNN
+77 AEVNSNGT

-99 GMLIFQYYWGWKR
+99 GMLIFQYYWESGNKIASVQNGDTDPQR
-112 TEIIHNEYYTEVSV
+112 IIMYERDRANPTET
-126 SYGKIY
+126 
-132 SNDDEAVSQSNTMK
+132 
-146 VDKYI
+146 
-151 MRDNCRTDITSTRDE
+151 DE

-171 PYLEANQDKKL
+171 PYLADDPDRKL
-182 IFCFYYPYIDGDLLE
+182 IFCFYYPYVDGDLLE
-197 DDVKRVMTA
+197 NDVERVMTA
-206 YNNDNT
+206 YNNDKT

-225 TNVGLTFKNQWGGDV
+225 TNIGLTFKNQWGGDV

-267 NNYYSIPG
+267 NNYYNIPG
-275 NKYGWRTYPCF
+275 NKFGWRTYPCF
-286 VNHTQGAVTGTTYN
+286 VNHTQGAVTGSTYN
-300 DPRLHKSDFL
+300 DPRLHTSDFL

-342 ELYDIYFTPNGE
+342 KLNDIYFTPNGE

-364 LLTGNLSDY
+364 LLTGALTDY
-373 TYNAGGSVQQKNM
+373 TYSSEGDASVQQKNM
-386 YFNPDEHIVPCYRG
+386 YFNQDEHIVPCYRG
-400 TDKEDG
+400 VDSEDG
-406 EQLHFYRLVL
+406 STEQLHFYRLVL
-416 PAQADC
+416 SAQADC

-427 IEADFNEDGNN
+427 IEADFNGDGNN

-471 VIRINDW
+471 VIRINEW

>member
-66 FNDGET
+66 FDNDET

-77 AEVDGNN
+77 AEVDEDNN
-84 YTYLRNSAWTYRASD
+84 YTYLRNSVWKYRASD
-99 GMLIFQYYWGWKR
+99 GMLIFRYYWENFNNVLTQVESESGKDTDSNRIIMYEKHR
-112 TEIIHNEYYTEVSV
+112 TGSTE
-126 SYGKIY
+126 
-132 SNDDEAVSQSNTMK
+132 T
-146 VDKYI
+146 
-151 MRDNCRTDITSTRDE
+151 DE

-171 PYLEANQDKKL
+171 PYLAADPDRKL
-182 IFCFYYPYIDGDLLE
+182 IFCFYYPYIDGELQ
-197 DDVKRVMTA
+197 TA
-206 YNNDNT
+206 EYTEIITNNKNYT
-212 IQFYQELYYPNIA
+212 SLKYPNCA
-225 TNVGLTFKNQWGGDV
+225 TSAT
-240 VLENS
+240 VLPTD
-245 NISTYLTT
+245 I
-253 QLLVGTVIDDTNNA
+253 V
-267 NNYYSIPG
+267 NNYYNWSQITLTG
-275 NKYGWRTYPCF
+275 EVVESFTAAAYNAFAKYGWREYPCF
-286 VNHTQGAVTGTTYN
+286 VNHTQGAVTGTTY
-300 DPRLHKSDFL
+300 DDLRLHKSDFL
-310 WVASPEISASTQH
+310 WVASPEISTSTQH

-329 LKKTATILVYSEV
+329 QKKTATILVYSEV
-342 ELYDIYFTPNGE
+342 KLNDIYFTPNGE

-364 LLTGNLSDY
+364 LVTGNLSDY
-373 TYNAGGSVQQKNM
+373 VYSSVWDASVQQKNM

-406 EQLHFYRLVL
+406 STEELHFYRLVL

-427 IEADFNEDGNN
+427 IDFTDNN
-438 QVAKEI
+438 TQVVRDI

>member
-16 WMAAW
+16 WMVAW

-66 FNDGET
+66 FDKDET

-84 YTYLRNSAWTYRASD
+84 YTYLRNSAWTYRESD
-99 GMLIFQYYWGWKR
+99 GMLIFQYYWGNKK
-112 TEIIHNEYYTEVSV
+112 TGDYSYQYDKITSSDIEYDNE
-126 SYGKIY
+126 
-132 SNDDEAVSQSNTMK
+132 N
-146 VDKYI
+146 KYI
-151 MRDNCRTDITSTRDE
+151 MRDNCRTDITSTRDD

-171 PYLEANQDKKL
+171 PYLVANKGKKL
-182 IFCFYYPYIDGDLLE
+182 IFCFYYPYIDGELQAAEYNEIITNHKDYTSLE
-197 DDVKRVMTA
+197 
-206 YNNDNT
+206 
-212 IQFYQELYYPNIA
+212 YPNCA
-225 TNVGLTFKNQWGGDV
+225 TSAT
-240 VLENS
+240 VLPTD
-245 NISTYLTT
+245 I
-253 QLLVGTVIDDTNNA
+253 V
-267 NNYYSIPG
+267 NNYYNWSQITLTG
-275 NKYGWRTYPCF
+275 EVVETFTAAAYNAFAKYGWREYPCF

-310 WVASPEISASTQH
+310 WVASPEISTSTQH

-364 LLTGNLSDY
+364 LVTGNLSDY
-373 TYNAGGSVQQKNM
+373 TYSSAWDATVQQKNM

-400 TDKEDG
+400 TDSEDG

-427 IEADFNEDGNN
+427 IEADFNGDGNN

>member
-27 GACSDELAPAS
+27 GACSDELAPAP
-38 QTEPENASLCFA
+38 QTEPESTALCFA

-77 AEVDGNN
+77 AEVDEDNN
-84 YTYLRNSAWTYRASD
+84 YTYLRNSAWTYRESD
-99 GMLIFQYYWGWKR
+99 GMLIFQYYWGNKK
-112 TEIIHNEYYTEVSV
+112 TGDYSYQYDKITSSDIEYDNE
-126 SYGKIY
+126 
-132 SNDDEAVSQSNTMK
+132 N
-146 VDKYI
+146 KYI
-151 MRDNCRTDITSTRDE
+151 MRDNCRTDITSTRDD

-171 PYLEANQDKKL
+171 PYLAANSDKKL
-182 IFCFYYPYIDGDLLE
+182 IFCFYYPYIDGELQTTEYDGIINNEKKYTSLE
-197 DDVKRVMTA
+197 YPNCATSATKLPSETTKGYNYYTTWSQITLTGEVVESFTAAA
-206 YNNDNT
+206 YNA
-212 IQFYQELYYPNIA
+212 FA
-225 TNVGLTFKNQWGGDV
+225 
-240 VLENS
+240 
-245 NISTYLTT
+245 
-253 QLLVGTVIDDTNNA
+253 
-267 NNYYSIPG
+267 
-275 NKYGWRTYPCF
+275 KYGWREYPCF
-286 VNHTQGAVTGTTYN
+286 VNHTQGAVNGNIN

-310 WVASPEISASTQH
+310 WVASPEISTSTQH

-342 ELYDIYFTPNGE
+342 PLNDIYFIPNGE
-354 QTLLRGKQID
+354 QSLLRGKQID
-364 LLTGNLSDY
+364 LATGDLTDY
-373 TYNAGGSVQQKNM
+373 TYQADGSVQQKNM

-400 TDKEDG
+400 TDSEDG

-427 IEADFNEDGNN
+427 IDFTDNN
-438 QVAKEI
+438 TQVVRDI

>member
-1 MEETIIMN
+1 MEEIIIMN

-16 WMAAW
+16 WSAAW
-21 LMPIFW
+21 LMLFFL
-27 GACSDELAPAS
+27 GACSDELAPAP
-38 QTEPENASLCFA
+38 QTEPESASLCFA

-66 FNDGET
+66 FDKDEI

-77 AEVDGNN
+77 AEVDENNN

-99 GMLIFQYYWGWKR
+99 GMLIFQYYWENINYVLTQVKSEPGKDTDPDR
-112 TEIIHNEYYTEVSV
+112 IIMYEKDRANPTET
-126 SYGKIY
+126 
-132 SNDDEAVSQSNTMK
+132 DD
-146 VDKYI
+146 
-151 MRDNCRTDITSTRDE
+151 

-171 PYLEANQDKKL
+171 PYLADNPDRKL
-182 IFCFYYPYIDGDLLE
+182 KFCFYYPYIDRELQEAEYAGIIDYTSLE
-197 DDVKRVMTA
+197 YPNCATSVTTLPPGTNKDYNYYTIWSQITLTGEVVETFTAAA
-206 YNNDNT
+206 YNA
-212 IQFYQELYYPNIA
+212 FA
-225 TNVGLTFKNQWGGDV
+225 
-240 VLENS
+240 
-245 NISTYLTT
+245 
-253 QLLVGTVIDDTNNA
+253 
-267 NNYYSIPG
+267 
-275 NKYGWRTYPCF
+275 KYGWREYPCF

-310 WVASPEISASTQH
+310 WVASPEISTSTQH

-364 LLTGNLSDY
+364 LVTGNLSDY
-373 TYNAGGSVQQKNM
+373 TYSSAWDATVQQKNM

-400 TDKEDG
+400 TDSEDG

-427 IEADFNEDGNN
+427 IEADFNGDGNN

>member
-1 MEETIIMN
+1 MEEIIIMN

-16 WMAAW
+16 WSAAW
-21 LMPIFW
+21 LMLFFL
-27 GACSDELAPAS
+27 GACSDELAPAP
-38 QTEPENASLCFA
+38 QTGPETASLCFA

-66 FNDGET
+66 FDDGET

-77 AEVDGNN
+77 AEVDEDNN
-84 YTYLRNSAWTYRASD
+84 YTYLHNSVWKYRASD
-99 GMLIFQYYWGWKR
+99 GMLIFQYYWENGYKIESDGVVGTDGIIMYEKDHR
-112 TEIIHNEYYTEVSV
+112 TGSTDEIDV
-126 SYGKIY
+126 
-132 SNDDEAVSQSNTMK
+132 
-146 VDKYI
+146 
-151 MRDNCRTDITSTRDE
+151 

-171 PYLEANQDKKL
+171 PYLAANPDKKL
-182 IFCFYYPYIDGDLLE
+182 KFCFYYPYIYGDLLE
-197 DDVKRVMTA
+197 DDVERVMNL
-206 YNNDNT
+206 YNSDNT

-253 QLLVGTVIDDTNNA
+253 QLLVGTVIDDANNA

-275 NKYGWRTYPCF
+275 NKYGWREYPCF
-286 VNHTQGAVTGTTYN
+286 VNHTQGAVNGNMN

-310 WVASPEISASTQH
+310 WVASPEISATTQH

-342 ELYDIYFTPNGE
+342 KLNDIYFTPNGE

-364 LLTGNLSDY
+364 LATGELTDY
-373 TYNAGGSVQQKNM
+373 TYSSAWDASVQQKNM
-386 YFNPDEHIVPCYRG
+386 YFNSDEHIVPCYRG
-400 TDKEDG
+400 TDTEDG
-406 EQLHFYRLVL
+406 STEELHFYRLVL

-427 IEADFNEDGNN
+427 IDFTDNN
-438 QVAKEI
+438 TQVVRDI

>member
-1 MEETIIMN
+1 MEEIIIMN

-16 WMAAW
+16 WSAAW
-21 LMPIFW
+21 LMLFFL
-27 GACSDELAPAS
+27 GACSDELAPAP
-38 QTEPENASLCFA
+38 QTGPESASLCFA

-66 FNDGET
+66 FDNDET

-84 YTYLRNSAWTYRASD
+84 YTYLRNSAWKYRASD
-99 GMLIFQYYWGWKR
+99 GMLIFQYYWENINYVLTPVKSGSGKDTDPNTIIMYEKDR
-112 TEIIHNEYYTEVSV
+112 ANPTET
-126 SYGKIY
+126 
-132 SNDDEAVSQSNTMK
+132 
-146 VDKYI
+146 
-151 MRDNCRTDITSTRDE
+151 DE

-171 PYLEANQDKKL
+171 PYLEDDPDRKL
-182 IFCFYYPYIDGDLLE
+182 KFCFYYPYIDRELQEAEYEEIINNNNKEYTSLE
-197 DDVKRVMTA
+197 
-206 YNNDNT
+206 
-212 IQFYQELYYPNIA
+212 YPNCA
-225 TNVGLTFKNQWGGDV
+225 TSATTLPDAINNKYYEWSQITLTGEV
-240 VLENS
+240 VETS
-245 NISTYLTT
+245 VVT
-253 QLLVGTVIDDTNNA
+253 D
-267 NNYYSIPG
+267 YSAFA
-275 NKYGWRTYPCF
+275 KYGWRTYPCF
-286 VNHTQGAVTGTTYN
+286 VNHTQGAVTGSTYN

-342 ELYDIYFTPNGE
+342 KLNDIYFTPSGE

-364 LLTGNLSDY
+364 LLTGELTDY
-373 TYNAGGSVQQKNM
+373 TYQADGSVQQKNM
-386 YFNPDEHIVPCYRG
+386 YFNSDEHIVPCYRG
-400 TDKEDG
+400 EDSEDG
-406 EQLHFYRLVL
+406 STEKLHFYRLVL
-416 PAQADC
+416 PAQKNC

-427 IEADFNEDGNN
+427 IDFTDNN
-438 QVAKEI
+438 TQVVRDI

>member
-1 MEETIIMN
+1 MEEIIIMN

-16 WMAAW
+16 WSAAW
-21 LMPIFW
+21 LMLFFL

-38 QTEPENASLCFA
+38 QTGPESASLCFA

-66 FNDGET
+66 FDDGET

-77 AEVDGNN
+77 AEVNSGGT

-99 GMLIFQYYWGWKR
+99 GMLIFQYYWGQVMIDYGGWSSTGLGKVYTGT
-112 TEIIHNEYYTEVSV
+112 TEYNSTNNDVIANKIIQLDPNKT
-126 SYGKIY
+126 
-132 SNDDEAVSQSNTMK
+132 
-146 VDKYI
+146 
-151 MRDNCRTDITSTRDE
+151 DE
-166 SYLYS
+166 SYFYS
-171 PYLEANQDKKL
+171 PYLADNPDKKL
-182 IFCFYYPYIDGDLLE
+182 KFCFYYPYIDRELQEAEYEEIINNNNKEYTSLE
-197 DDVKRVMTA
+197 
-206 YNNDNT
+206 
-212 IQFYQELYYPNIA
+212 YPNCA
-225 TNVGLTFKNQWGGDV
+225 TSATTLPNAINEYYNWSQITLTGEV
-240 VLENS
+240 VETS
-245 NISTYLTT
+245 VVTDY
-253 QLLVGTVIDDTNNA
+253 NA
-267 NNYYSIPG
+267 FA
-275 NKYGWRTYPCF
+275 KYGWRKYPCF
-286 VNHTQGAVTGTTYN
+286 VNHTQGAVTGSTYN

-342 ELYDIYFTPNGE
+342 KLNDIYFTPSGE

-364 LLTGNLSDY
+364 LLTGELSDY
-373 TYNAGGSVQQKNM
+373 TYNAAGSVQEKNM
-386 YFNPDEHIVPCYRG
+386 YFNSDEHIVPCYRG

-406 EQLHFYRLVL
+406 STEELHFYRLVL

-427 IEADFNEDGNN
+427 IDFTDNN
-438 QVAKEI
+438 TRVVRDI

>member
-38 QTEPENASLCFA
+38 QTEPESASLCFA

-84 YTYLRNSAWTYRASD
+84 YTYLRNSVWTYRESD
-99 GMLIFQYYWGWKR
+99 GMLIFQYYWGNKE
-112 TEIIHNEYYTEVSV
+112 TGDYSYQYDKITSSDIEYDNE
-126 SYGKIY
+126 
-132 SNDDEAVSQSNTMK
+132 N
-146 VDKYI
+146 KYI
-151 MRDNCRTDITSTRDE
+151 MRESTRDD

-171 PYLEANQDKKL
+171 PYLANNQGKKL
-182 IFCFYYPYIDGDLLE
+182 KFCFYYPYIDGELQTAEYNKIITNNKKYTSLE
-197 DDVKRVMTA
+197 YPNCATETTKLPNVTA
-206 YNNDNT
+206 YYDWSQIT
-212 IQFYQELYYPNIA
+212 
-225 TNVGLTFKNQWGGDV
+225 LTGEV
-240 VLENS
+240 VAS
-245 NISTYLTT
+245 STPAAY
-253 QLLVGTVIDDTNNA
+253 NA
-267 NNYYSIPG
+267 FA
-275 NKYGWRTYPCF
+275 KYGWHEYPCF
-286 VNHTQGAVTGTTYN
+286 VNHTQGAVNGNIN

-310 WVASPEISASTQH
+310 WVASPEISATTQH

-342 ELYDIYFTPNGE
+342 ELNDIYFTPNDE

-364 LLTGNLSDY
+364 LLTGELTDY
-373 TYNAGGSVQQKNM
+373 TYQADGSVQQKNM

-400 TDKEDG
+400 VDSEDG

-427 IEADFNEDGNN
+427 IEADFNGDGNN